1 MLRTSDRHHAASRDS
16 LSEVKNVSEDREL
29 TLRELAALVKGFQ
42 ALMNER
48 DRRYEDRFT
57 SLTEG
62 QKTALAALEKQTTL
76 AFDASEKA
84 IVKSEGA
91 QAQYNV
97 RSNEFRA
104 ALDDANKHMMPRPES
119 EQLHRAAQETITRL
133 RDESQKGI
141 EQARTEA
148 RVAGEALSK
157 EIANLRESRS
167 QLIGA
172 HDQQT
177 VGRMSNQWAISVGI
191 ALAGTILGL
200 AYFLTNVVFKLIPV
214 LTK

>member
-1 MLRTSDRHHAASRDS
+1 M
-16 LSEVKNVSEDREL
+16 SEDREL

-42 ALMNER
+42 SLMNER

-57 SLTEG
+57 ALTDG
-62 QKTALAALEKQTTL
+62 QETALAAVEKQTTL

-84 IVKSEGA
+84 IVKSEMA

-119 EQLHRAAQETITRL
+119 EQLHRAAQDTMNHF
-133 RDESQKGI
+133 RDETTKSL

-148 RVAGEALSK
+148 RTASEALSK

-167 QLIGA
+167 QLAGVQAQQLIGRA
-172 HDQQT
+172 N
-177 VGRMSNQWAISVGI
+177 NQWALSLGIS
-191 ALAGTILGL
+191 LAGLFVGLGYFFANVLLKML
-200 AYFLTNVVFKLIPV
+200 AVGGR
-214 LTK
+214 

>member
-1 MLRTSDRHHAASRDS
+1 VSDERD
-16 LSEVKNVSEDREL
+16 L

-42 ALMNER
+42 ALMTER

-57 SLTEG
+57 ALTDG

-84 IVKSEGA
+84 IVKSENA

-97 RSNEFRA
+97 RSNEFRS

-119 EQLHRAAQETITRL
+119 EQLHRAAQETINRL
-133 RDESQKGI
+133 REETGKAT
-141 EQARTEA
+141 EQARMESRTAIES
-148 RVAGEALSK
+148 LSK

-167 QLIGA
+167 QLVGA
-172 HDQQT
+172 HEQQT

-191 ALAGTILGL
+191 AIAGTILGL
-200 AYFLTNVVFKLIPV
+200 AYFLTNVGFKLLPV